1 MTRTCEQGVQELRA
15 FAFCVVTVNAKHTK
29 PIRSKGS
36 LGVKYKDDICT
47 ELCLKIWFE
56 SDWYFCNITKPGWF
70 SVHKQPY
77 ADVLRMFFSVFQ
89 CGMVSF
95 KKVCISRQSIFFTNY

>member
-36 LGVKYKDDICT
+36 LGLSIKT
-47 ELCLKIWFE
+47 
-56 SDWYFCNITKPGWF
+56 T
-70 SVHKQPY
+70 Y
-77 ADVLRMFFSVFQ
+77 APNCV
-89 CGMVSF
+89 
-95 KKVCISRQSIFFTNY
+95 